1 MGARYELGQATHI
14 GRRRSNQDRSGVAEE
29 EGSVLL
35 ALADGMG
42 GHPRGERAAETVVD
56 TAIRLFRRA
65 RRPLRDQAGLL
76 EQMLERAHDRVVAFG
91 RSQRPPIEPRSTAA
105 LALID
110 GDRLYWA
117 HLGDSRLYLFRAG
130 ALAMQTHDHSYVEK
144 LRQQGLISARELEE
158 HPFRNYVTRCIGG
171 AATFPEA
178 SLGGPLEL
186 ESGDVTVLCSD
197 GFWSPLSAEEIGAAL
212 GEART
217 ELGRILP
224 ALVGR
229 AVSSARPYSDN
240 ATAVALRWLAPSP
253 GRAALNAEDDVSRA
267 VADLR
272 RALDS
277 FSEDDGRE
285 NP

>member
-65 RRPLRDQAGLL
+65 RRPLRDHAELL

-144 LRQQGLISARELEE
+144 LRQQGLISAHELEE

-171 AATFPEA
+171 TFALPEPT
-178 SLGGPLEL
+178 LGGPVRLRP
-186 ESGDVTVLCSD
+186 GDTVMLCSD
-197 GFWSPLSAEEIGAAL
+197 GLWAPLSIEEIGAEL
-212 GEART
+212 ERPAR
-217 ELGRILP
+217 LRD
-224 ALVGR
+224 LVPTLVRR
-229 AVSSARPYSDN
+229 AVECAGPGSDN
-240 ATAVALRWLAPSP
+240 VTALALRWLESP
-253 GRAALNAEDDVSRA
+253 EQASRDDPGDELTRA
-267 VADLR
+267 VADIR
-272 RALDS
+272 RALET
-277 FSEDDGRE
+277 FKIESEQE
-285 NP
+285 K